1 MAGISRTVVSIQ
13 PGKMEEVT
21 KFIDENAG
29 LVTASEGNIGLG
41 IAVTGEDEITIIG
54 VYESSQNA
62 RDAADTAQKIFS
74 EMASFVTSAPERSV
88 SSGVWFSAK

>member
-1 MAGISRTVVSIQ
+1 MAGISRTVVSLQ

-29 LVTASEGNIGLG
+29 LVTALEGNIGLG
-41 IAVTGEDEITIIG
+41 IAVTGEDEITVIG

-62 RDAADTAQKIFS
+62 RDAAETAQKIFS
-74 EMASFVTSAPERSV
+74 EMASFVTSVSERSV
-88 SSGVWFSAK
+88 SSGVWFPAK

>member
-1 MAGISRTVVSIQ
+1 MAGISRTVVNLQ

-21 KFIDENAG
+21 KFIDENAA
-29 LVTASEGNIGLG
+29 LVTALEGNIGLG

-74 EMASFVTSAPERSV
+74 AV
-88 SSGVWFSAK
+88 SYTHLTLPTILLV

>member
-1 MAGISRTVVSIQ
+1 MAGISRTVVSLQ

-29 LVTASEGNIGLG
+29 LVTALEGNIGLG
-41 IAVTGEDEITIIG
+41 IAVTGEDEITVIG

-62 RDAADTAQKIFS
+62 RDAAETAQKIFS
-74 EMASFVTSAPERSV
+74 EMGSFVTSVSERSV
-88 SSGVWFSAK
+88 SSGVWFPAK

>member
-29 LVTASEGNIGLG
+29 LVTSLEGNIGLG

-62 RDAADTAQKIFS
+62 RNASDTAQKIFLRWGLS
-74 EMASFVTSAPERSV
+74 
-88 SSGVWFSAK
+88 